1 MKSKFG
7 WIILLAG
14 LLCMAAALAV
24 FLHNRFE
31 SQQAQTASAEIVAEL
46 SGQIAAESEE
56 QGETFPTDNP
66 DRSMPELTVQ
76 DARYAGILTI
86 PELELELPVLASF
99 DYDSLQVTPCLYSGT
114 IYRRNMVIGAH
125 NYDAHFGRISELG
138 IGSEVNFTDVEN
150 HTYSCEVVN
159 LEMLKPNQN
168 DVLTEKQHEND
179 WDITLFTCN
188 FSGTERITVRCKMKE
203 IK

>member
-7 WIILLAG
+7 WIIMMAG

-31 SQQAQTASAEIVAEL
+31 SQHAQTESAKIVAEL
-46 SGQIAAESEE
+46 SEHISAESEA
-56 QGETFPTDNP
+56 QSETFPTDNP

-76 DARYAGILTI
+76 DARYAGILAI
-86 PELELELPVLASF
+86 PELDLELPVLASF

-114 IYRRNMVIGAH
+114 IYRKNMVIGAH
-125 NYDAHFGRISELG
+125 NYDAHFGRISDLR

-150 HTYSCEVVN
+150 NTYHCEVVI

-168 DVLTEKQHEND
+168 DILTEKQHEND

-188 FSGTERITVRCKMKE
+188 YSGTERITVRCKIVK
-203 IK
+203 

>member
-1 MKSKFG
+1 MM
-7 WIILLAG
+7 AG

-31 SQQAQTASAEIVAEL
+31 SQHAQTESAKIVAEL
-46 SGQIAAESEE
+46 SEQISAESEA
-56 QGETFPTDNP
+56 QSETFPTDNP

-76 DARYAGILTI
+76 DARYAGILAI
-86 PELELELPVLASF
+86 PELDLELPVLASF

-114 IYRRNMVIGAH
+114 IYRKNMVIGAH
-125 NYDAHFGRISELG
+125 NYDAHFGRISDLR
-138 IGSEVNFTDVEN
+138 IGSEVRFTDVEN
-150 HTYSCEVVN
+150 NTYNCEVVN

-168 DVLTEKQHEND
+168 DILTEKQHEND

-188 FSGTERITVRCKMKE
+188 YSGTERITVRCKIVK
-203 IK
+203 

>member
-7 WIILLAG
+7 WIIMMAG

-31 SQQAQTASAEIVAEL
+31 SQHAQTESAKIVAEL
-46 SGQIAAESEE
+46 SEQISAESEA
-56 QGETFPTDNP
+56 QSETFPTDNP

-76 DARYAGILTI
+76 DARYAGILAI
-86 PELELELPVLASF
+86 PELDLELPVLASF

-114 IYRRNMVIGAH
+114 IYRKNMVIGAH
-125 NYDAHFGRISELG
+125 NYDAHFGRLSDLR

-150 HTYSCEVVN
+150 NTYHCEVVS

-168 DVLTEKQHEND
+168 DILTEKQHEND

-188 FSGTERITVRCKMKE
+188 YSGTERITVRCKIVK
-203 IK
+203 

>member
-76 DARYAGILTI
+76 DAHYAGILTI

-125 NYDAHFGRISELG
+125 NYDA
-138 IGSEVNFTDVEN
+138 
-150 HTYSCEVVN
+150 
-159 LEMLKPNQN
+159 
-168 DVLTEKQHEND
+168 QHEND

>member
-1 MKSKFG
+1 
-7 WIILLAG
+7 
-14 LLCMAAALAV
+14 MAAALAV
-24 FLHNRFE
+24 FLYNRYE
-31 SQQAQTASAEIVAEL
+31 SQHAQTESAKIVAEL
-46 SGQIAAESEE
+46 SEQIAAESEE
-56 QGETFPTDNP
+56 QSETFPTDNP

-86 PELELELPVLASF
+86 PELDLELPVLASF

-114 IYRRNMVIGAH
+114 IYRKNMVIGAH
-125 NYDAHFGRISELG
+125 NYDAHFGRISDLR
-138 IGSEVNFTDVEN
+138 IGSEVRFTDVEN
-150 HTYSCEVVN
+150 NTYNCEVVN

-168 DVLTEKQHEND
+168 DVLTEKQHESD

-188 FSGTERITVRCKMKE
+188 YSGTERITVRCKMKE

>member
-1 MKSKFG
+1 MM
-7 WIILLAG
+7 AG

-31 SQQAQTASAEIVAEL
+31 SQHAQTESEKLVAEL
-46 SGQIAAESEE
+46 SEQISAESEA
-56 QGETFPTDNP
+56 QSETFPTDNP

-76 DARYAGILTI
+76 DARYAGILAI
-86 PELELELPVLASF
+86 PELDLELPVLASF

-114 IYRRNMVIGAH
+114 IYRKNMVIGAH
-125 NYDAHFGRISELG
+125 NYDAHFGRISDLR

-150 HTYSCEVVN
+150 NTYHCEVVS

-168 DVLTEKQHEND
+168 DILTEKQHEND

-188 FSGTERITVRCKMKE
+188 YSGTERITVRCKIVK
-203 IK
+203 

>member
-1 MKSKFG
+1 MM
-7 WIILLAG
+7 AG

-31 SQQAQTASAEIVAEL
+31 SQHAQTESAKIVAEL
-46 SGQIAAESEE
+46 SEQISAESEA
-56 QGETFPTDNP
+56 QSETFPTDNP

-76 DARYAGILTI
+76 DARYAGILAI
-86 PELELELPVLASF
+86 PELDLELPVLASF

-114 IYRRNMVIGAH
+114 IYRKNMVIGAH
-125 NYDAHFGRISELG
+125 NYDAHFGRISDLR

-150 HTYSCEVVN
+150 NTYHCEVVI

-168 DVLTEKQHEND
+168 DILTEKQHEND
-179 WDITLFTCN
+179 WEITLFTCN
-188 FSGTERITVRCKMKE
+188 YSGTERITVRCKIVK
-203 IK
+203 

>member
-7 WIILLAG
+7 WIIMMAG

-31 SQQAQTASAEIVAEL
+31 SQHAQTESAKIVAEL
-46 SGQIAAESEE
+46 SEQISAESEA
-56 QGETFPTDNP
+56 QSETFPTDNP

-76 DARYAGILTI
+76 DARYAGILAI
-86 PELELELPVLASF
+86 PELDLELPVLASF

-114 IYRRNMVIGAH
+114 IYRKNMVIGAH
-125 NYDAHFGRISELG
+125 NYDAHFGRISDLR

-150 HTYSCEVVN
+150 NTYHCEVVI

-168 DVLTEKQHEND
+168 DILTEKQHEND

-188 FSGTERITVRCKMKE
+188 YSGTERITVRCKIVK
-203 IK
+203 

>member
-7 WIILLAG
+7 WIIMMAG

-31 SQQAQTASAEIVAEL
+31 SQHAQTESAKIVAEL
-46 SGQIAAESEE
+46 SEQISAESEA
-56 QGETFPTDNP
+56 QSETFPTDNP

-76 DARYAGILTI
+76 DARYAGILAI
-86 PELELELPVLASF
+86 PELDLELPVLASF

-114 IYRRNMVIGAH
+114 IYRKNMVIGAH
-125 NYDAHFGRISELG
+125 NYDAHFGRISDLR

-150 HTYSCEVVN
+150 NTYHCEVVS

-168 DVLTEKQHEND
+168 DILTEKQHEND

-188 FSGTERITVRCKMKE
+188 YSGTERITVRCKIVK
-203 IK
+203 

>member
-7 WIILLAG
+7 WIIMMAG

-31 SQQAQTASAEIVAEL
+31 SQHAQTESAKIVAEL
-46 SGQIAAESEE
+46 SEQISAESEA
-56 QGETFPTDNP
+56 QSETFPTDNP

-76 DARYAGILTI
+76 DARYAGILAI
-86 PELELELPVLASF
+86 PELDLELPVLASF
-99 DYDSLQVTPCLYSGT
+99 GYDSLQVTPCLYSGT
-114 IYRRNMVIGAH
+114 IYRKNMVIGAH
-125 NYDAHFGRISELG
+125 NYDAHFGRISDLR

-150 HTYSCEVVN
+150 NTYHCEVVS

-168 DVLTEKQHEND
+168 DILTEKQHEND

-188 FSGTERITVRCKMKE
+188 YSGTERITVRCKIVK
-203 IK
+203 

>member
-1 MKSKFG
+1 M
-7 WIILLAG
+7 AG

-31 SQQAQTASAEIVAEL
+31 SQHAQTESAKIVAEL
-46 SGQIAAESEE
+46 SEQISAESEA
-56 QGETFPTDNP
+56 QSETFPTDNP
-66 DRSMPELTVQ
+66 DRSMTELTVQ
-76 DARYAGILTI
+76 DARYAGILAI
-86 PELELELPVLASF
+86 PELDLELPVLASF

-114 IYRRNMVIGAH
+114 IYRKNMVIGAH
-125 NYDAHFGRISELG
+125 NYDAHFGRISDLR

-150 HTYSCEVVN
+150 NTYHCEVVS

-168 DVLTEKQHEND
+168 DILTEKQHEND

-188 FSGTERITVRCKMKE
+188 YSGTERITVRCKIVK
-203 IK
+203 

>member
-7 WIILLAG
+7 WIIMMAG

-31 SQQAQTASAEIVAEL
+31 SQHAQTESAKIVAEL
-46 SGQIAAESEE
+46 SEQISAESEA
-56 QGETFPTDNP
+56 QSETFPTDNP

-76 DARYAGILTI
+76 DARYAGILAI
-86 PELELELPVLASF
+86 PELDLELPVLASF

-114 IYRRNMVIGAH
+114 IYRKNMVIGAH
-125 NYDAHFGRISELG
+125 NYDAHFGRISDLR

-150 HTYSCEVVN
+150 NTYHCEVVS

-168 DVLTEKQHEND
+168 DILTEKQHEND
-179 WDITLFTCN
+179 WEITLFTCN
-188 FSGTERITVRCKMKE
+188 YSGTERITVRCKIVK
-203 IK
+203 

>member
-7 WIILLAG
+7 WIIMMAG

-31 SQQAQTASAEIVAEL
+31 SQHAQTESAKIVAEL
-46 SGQIAAESEE
+46 SEQISAESET
-56 QGETFPTDNP
+56 QSETFPTDNP

-76 DARYAGILTI
+76 DARYAGILAI
-86 PELELELPVLASF
+86 PELDLELPVLASF

-114 IYRRNMVIGAH
+114 IYRKNMVIGAH
-125 NYDAHFGRISELG
+125 NYDAHFGRISDLR

-150 HTYSCEVVN
+150 NTYHCEVVS

-168 DVLTEKQHEND
+168 DILTEKQHEND

-188 FSGTERITVRCKMKE
+188 YSGTERITVRCKIVK
-203 IK
+203 